1 MIPLVWKM
9 KIFWPPPKKYTI
21 LNHFKGNFSTPLKK
35 NVQFFHPPQAGI
47 QKILTPL
54 TCRPPPYCW
63 VKNDLP
69 LKSKDIWLSS
79 WLRYFQPAFLD
90 SKIIFSG
97 SADVFRLAH
106 ICLLVKLMD
115 SSGMVVTTIRHK
127 RYSHKKDYVRF
138 FKSIRF
144 VELY

>member
-1 MIPLVWKM
+1 M
-9 KIFWPPPKKYTI
+9 KIFWPPSKEMYK
-21 LNHFKGNFSTPLKK
+21 FKSFKRK
-35 NVQFFHPPQAGI
+35 FFNPPQKECTI
-47 QKILTPL
+47 FSSPSSRYSKIFDPL

-79 WLRYFQPAFLD
+79 WLRYFQPAFLG
-90 SKIIFSG
+90 SKIILSG

-115 SSGMVVTTIRHK
+115 SSRMVVTTIRHK

-144 VELY
+144 VKLY